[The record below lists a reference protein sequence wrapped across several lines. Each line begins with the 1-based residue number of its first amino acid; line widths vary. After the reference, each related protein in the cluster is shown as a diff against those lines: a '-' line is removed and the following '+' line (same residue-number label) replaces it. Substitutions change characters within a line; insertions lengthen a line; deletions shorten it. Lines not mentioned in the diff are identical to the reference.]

1 MRHMQHCIHSLAG
14 TMKHLNNMQEIA
26 DMAAVCKMIGT
37 VASECFEFQ
46 QLLFVNL
53 ELHCQHLSNLAD
65 GHQFYVGDLSLFE
78 FATIHSDTLHQF
90 NASRQDSICV
100 PALNPAEGQPN
111 NVKVY
116 PKLTDGD
123 LPAIRIELSTKTV
136 DN

>member
-100 PALNPAEGQPN
+100 PALNPAEGQLIYAGIN
-111 NVKVY
+111 SHSLKVY
-116 PKLTDGD
+116 EKTDSLVTAD
-123 LPAIRIELSTKTV
+123 LSFE
-136 DN
+136 